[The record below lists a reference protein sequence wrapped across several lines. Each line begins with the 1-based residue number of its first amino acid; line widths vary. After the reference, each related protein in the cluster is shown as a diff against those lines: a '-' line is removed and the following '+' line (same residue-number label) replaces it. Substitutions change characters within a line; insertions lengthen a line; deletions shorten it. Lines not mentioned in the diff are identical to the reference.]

1 MQGMLTDSAV
11 HRFVLR
17 GLALALLVVWP
28 RLAGAQEPSRTS
40 PPPVTAA
47 PSTAA
52 PARPAP
58 VPGTAAASAQPPK
71 RVYKAFTDVASL
83 RKGSVIQYGVTAGV
97 SLAMHLPSDGKLRT
111 KEPAVSVMP
120 YVGFLPGRLLW
131 PYGRISKRYCAAA
144 FAGEEAQSI
153 ANDVARDLAAEAKE
167 NPVPVQE
174 PVTVE
179 GGVEKYDA
187 DYEDRVL
194 DATGWDLNLG
204 GACTLASWFPGVY
217 AGIPASFKT
226 NVELEVDG
234 GATYVAGKEVKP
246 IASVGVLLAPHSFVS
261 FMAGITFMNIPRPQQ
276 VDGGGQVMLADSY
289 KAGRT
294 YTFAI
299 GGNVD
304 LATLVLGK

>member
-1 MQGMLTDSAV
+1 M
-11 HRFVLR
+11 
-17 GLALALLVVWP
+17 
-28 RLAGAQEPSRTS
+28 AQELPRAPT
-40 PPPVTAA
+40 PPTTGAAPTAA
-47 PSTAA
+47 PRPAAA
-52 PARPAP
+52 PGAAP
-58 VPGTAAASAQPPK
+58 VPGMAAGAQPPK
-71 RVYKAFTDVASL
+71 SAYKAFTDIASL
-83 RKGSVIQYGVTAGV
+83 RKGSVIQYGFTAGV

-120 YVGFLPGRLLW
+120 YVGFLPGRLIW

-144 FAGEEAQSI
+144 FVGDDAQSI
-153 ANDVARDLAAEAKE
+153 ANDVARDLAAKPGE
-167 NPVPVQE
+167 NSVPVQE

-179 GGVEKYDA
+179 SGVEKYDA
-187 DYEDRVL
+187 GYAEKVL
-194 DATGWDLNLG
+194 DATDWDLNLG

-226 NVELEVDG
+226 NVELTVDDG
-234 GATYVAGKEVKP
+234 TTRVAGKEVKP
-246 IASVGVLLAPHSFVS
+246 LASVGVLLAPHSFVS

-276 VDGGGQVMLADSY
+276 VDGEQVKMADSF